1 MAPWADTLFAMDEAW
16 WKVHVAEVN
25 RTFAGERLGFGS
37 DSAKHGVRPMRGV
50 RGNWSP
56 FGNSGAGAIAVAAL
70 SGAARVLMLGYD
82 CQHTGG
88 QKHWH
93 GDHPPGT
100 AGNAAP
106 HTVAKWPAHFRK
118 LRDTYRGLQIINCSR
133 ETALDV
139 FPRAKLGD
147 ALT

>member
-1 MAPWADTLFAMDEAW
+1 MDEAW
-16 WKVHVAEVN
+16 WKTHIAEV
-25 RTFAGERLGFGS
+25 RRLFTGECLGYGG
-37 DSAKHGVRPMRGV
+37 DSAKHGVRPMKRVKGD
-50 RGNWSP
+50 WQP
-56 FGNSGAGAIAVAAL
+56 FGNSGAGAIHVAAF

-88 QKHWH
+88 KKHWH
-93 GDHPPGT
+93 GDHPPGA

-118 LRDTYRGLQIINCSR
+118 LRGAFPGVEIINCSR

-139 FPRAKLGD
+139 FPRANLED
-147 ALT
+147 VLT

>member
-1 MAPWADTLFAMDEAW
+1 MDAAW
-16 WKVHVAEVN
+16 WKVHGAEV
-25 RTFAGERLGFGS
+25 RREFAGECLGYGS
-37 DSAKHGVRPMRGV
+37 DSAQHGARPMKRV
-50 RGNWSP
+50 RGDWQP

-70 SGAARVLMLGYD
+70 SGAARVLLLGYD

-88 QKHWH
+88 KKHWH

-106 HTVAKWPAHFRK
+106 ATVAKWPAHFRR
-118 LRDTYRGLQIINCSR
+118 LREKHPALPIINCSR

-139 FPRAKLGD
+139 FPRGNLEE
-147 ALT
+147 ALA